1 MSFASS
7 LREKRKNDI
16 FNEWLDKNIEPN
28 KTNKE
33 IVYEM
38 IGEISLMLDDYGY
51 KIKDRKQFKNEIA
64 SYIYSE
70 ST

>member
-1 MSFASS
+1 MSFTSS
-7 LREKRKNDI
+7 LLEKQKNDI
-16 FNEWLDKNIEPN
+16 YNEWLDKNIEPN

>member
-1 MSFASS
+1 MSFTSS
-7 LREKRKNDI
+7 LREKQKNDI